1 MRKDQKENNTMKD
14 YYKKNQEYFDKAVL
28 AIILAMPPFLTF
40 IFKNIVPN
48 KSELNILFLSVLAL
62 SFLVIVFYLIS
73 FILARNGCNNID
85 YAKSLEDKEKANNFL
100 QIEKQKINK
109 KGLLQVK
116 LADWLEYLYI
126 VFIILIFVGI
136 FIGFAM
142 I

>member
-1 MRKDQKENNTMKD
+1 MKKNKENNTMKD

-40 IFKNIVPN
+40 IFKNIAPN
-48 KSELNILFLSVLAL
+48 KPELNIIFLSVLAL
-62 SFLVIVFYLIS
+62 SFLVIAFYLIS

-85 YAKSLEDKEKANNFL
+85 YADSLEDKEKANDFL
-100 QIEKQKINK
+100 QNEINKINK

-116 LADWLEYLYI
+116 LADWLEYLYLLL
-126 VFIILIFVGI
+126 IILIFIGI

>member
-1 MRKDQKENNTMKD
+1 MNNKENNSMKD

-40 IFKNIVPN
+40 IFKNIVSNRP
-48 KSELNILFLSVLAL
+48 ELNIIFLLVLAL
-62 SFLVIVFYLIS
+62 SFLVIAFYLIS

-85 YAKSLEDKEKANNFL
+85 YADSLEDKEKANDFL
-100 QIEKQKINK
+100 QNEINKINK

-116 LADWLEYLYI
+116 LADWLEYLYL
-126 VFIILIFVGI
+126 FLIILIFIGI

>member
-1 MRKDQKENNTMKD
+1 VKKNKENNTMKD

-40 IFKNIVPN
+40 IFKNIAPN
-48 KSELNILFLSVLAL
+48 KPELNIIFLSVLAL
-62 SFLVIVFYLIS
+62 SFLVIAFYLIS

-85 YAKSLEDKEKANNFL
+85 YADSLEDKEKANDFL
-100 QIEKQKINK
+100 QNEINKINK

-116 LADWLEYLYI
+116 LADWLEYLYL
-126 VFIILIFVGI
+126 FLIILIFIGI

>member
-1 MRKDQKENNTMKD
+1 MKKNKENNTMKD

-40 IFKNIVPN
+40 IFKNIAPN
-48 KSELNILFLSVLAL
+48 KPELNIIFLSVLAL
-62 SFLVIVFYLIS
+62 SFLVIAFYLIS

-85 YAKSLEDKEKANNFL
+85 YADSLEDKEKANDFL
-100 QIEKQKINK
+100 QNEINKINK

-116 LADWLEYLYI
+116 LADWLEYLYL
-126 VFIILIFVGI
+126 FLIILIFIGI

>member
-1 MRKDQKENNTMKD
+1 MKD

-40 IFKNIVPN
+40 IFKNIAPN
-48 KSELNILFLSVLAL
+48 KPELNIIFLSVLAL
-62 SFLVIVFYLIS
+62 SFLVIAFYLIS

-85 YAKSLEDKEKANNFL
+85 YADSLEDKEKANDFL
-100 QIEKQKINK
+100 QNEINKINK

-116 LADWLEYLYI
+116 LADWLEYLYL
-126 VFIILIFVGI
+126 FLIILIFIGI